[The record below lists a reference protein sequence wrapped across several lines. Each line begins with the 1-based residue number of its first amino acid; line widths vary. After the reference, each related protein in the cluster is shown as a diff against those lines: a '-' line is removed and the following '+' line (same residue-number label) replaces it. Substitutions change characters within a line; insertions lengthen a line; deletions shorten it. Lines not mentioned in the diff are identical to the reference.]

1 MKSAGNRMTKI
12 AEIVPLKF
20 LSLTSLNHYHMC
32 LAHLVL
38 KNEAY
43 RDFYRKMSD
52 QGKYVMVDNGACE
65 GEKMSYDDLIKVY
78 ELINPT
84 EIILPDVLFN
94 MDETLD
100 RSRYFLEN
108 YDLSKYKIMAVPQ
121 GKNPI
126 EWKRC
131 CEKMLKMEK
140 VDSIGIPKWLGDRVE
155 ECEMLVDSGKEIHLL
170 GCNRNPS
177 TIKKCIEVN
186 SRVRGC
192 DSAFAYLCSKAGVK
206 VIDENTERPDETID
220 FLNDTLEKT
229 SLFALMVDFEITAG
243 VYDNSFEKGGLYK

>member
-1 MKSAGNRMTKI
+1 MKPGKI

-20 LSLTSLNHYHMC
+20 LPITSLNHYHMC

-38 KNEAY
+38 KNEKY

-65 GEKMSYDDLIKVY
+65 GEKMSYDDLISVY
-78 ELINPT
+78 DLIKPI

-94 MDETLD
+94 MNETLD
-100 RSRYFLEN
+100 RTRYFLEN
-108 YDLSKYKIMAVPQ
+108 YDLSKYKKMAVPQ
-121 GKNPI
+121 GKDSN

-131 CEKMLKMEK
+131 CEKILEMEEI
-140 VDSIGIPKWLGDRVE
+140 DSIGIPKWLGERVD
-155 ECEMLVDSGKEIHLL
+155 ECKMLIGSGKEIHLL
-170 GCNRNPS
+170 GCNKNPS
-177 TIKKCIEVN
+177 VIKKCIEVN
-186 SRVRGC
+186 PLVRGC

-206 VIDENTERPDETID
+206 MIDKNTERPNEIID

-229 SLFALMVDFEITAG
+229 SLFNRMVEFESEAG
-243 VYDNSFEKGGLYK
+243 IYDNSFQKGWYK